1 MIKVLL
7 KFLTTYFVLC
17 QLLKI
22 ENLFLDKRRKSI
34 LGISLTSV

>member
-22 ENLFLDKRRKSI
+22 ENLFLGFLYDGKFFPH
-34 LGISLTSV
+34 